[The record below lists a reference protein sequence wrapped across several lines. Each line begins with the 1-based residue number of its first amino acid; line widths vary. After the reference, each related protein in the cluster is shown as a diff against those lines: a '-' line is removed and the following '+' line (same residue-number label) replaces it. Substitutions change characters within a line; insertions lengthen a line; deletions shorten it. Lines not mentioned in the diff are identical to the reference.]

1 MAEMTQFRNDVNVS
15 EKTNLSAIADVT
27 AVLETALNQERK
39 KAEQEK
45 VKFTTEIVALIEALV
60 DGQQTR
66 WSTAVEQ
73 TRKDLVTSQSK
84 VQSGYQL
91 VSKGLDQWAERE
103 TTFSK
108 EILGN
113 KEEVK
118 KSIVDAAKV
127 RRLLFQR
134 LTLNRLLSNAVQRS
148 KRALDESMLK
158 RSNLWILR

>member
-15 EKTNLSAIADVT
+15 EKSNLSAIADVT

-127 RRLLFQR
+127 
-134 LTLNRLLSNAVQRS
+134 LNSYSN
-148 KRALDESMLK
+148 D
-158 RSNLWILR
+158 